1 VDGEWRVVSYDVER
15 RVPEP
20 GQFPRLSAVPH
31 PGEPDRARG
40 RAIPEV
46 PSKGLLFFLVI
57 GSDARP
63 GERVGRLRADSI
75 HIVGVN
81 PKRRGGAILGIPRDS
96 FVHIPGAGTRK
107 INDALSIGGP
117 RLMVRTVRRLT
128 GIPIDGYLLT
138 GFKGFASFVGRIG
151 GLRVKVPYRMN
162 DAASGARFR
171 RGVRRLSGNGALAFA
186 RNRHD
191 APGGDF
197 GRSHNQGRL
206 ILAALRTFR
215 KAVRREPAAL
225 FTWVV
230 AGMATVRTNLSLGEA
245 LGMMLAAP
253 RIEPSRVKN
262 RVVSGSGGMAGGAS
276 VVHLGAPA
284 QRMFRDLRRDGM
296 LRG

>member
-1 VDGEWRVVSYDVER
+1 VER
-15 RVPEP
+15 SVPEP
-20 GQFPRLSAVPH
+20 GAFPRISAVPH
-31 PGEPDRARG
+31 PGEPEGARA

-63 GERVGRLRADSI
+63 GERVDRLRADSI

-81 PKRRGGAILGIPRDS
+81 PRRRGGGIVGIPRDS

-107 INDALSIGGP
+107 INDALAIGGP
-117 RLMVRTVRRLT
+117 RLMVRTIRKLT

-138 GFKGFASFVGRIG
+138 GFKGFASFVGSIG
-151 GLRVKVPYRMN
+151 GLRVKVPHRMN
-162 DAASGARFR
+162 DPYSGARFR
-171 RGVRRLSGNGALAFA
+171 RGMRRLSGSGALAFA

-191 APGGDF
+191 ARGGDF

-206 ILAALRTFR
+206 ILAALRKFR
-215 KAVRREPAAL
+215 KAVRRDPAAL

-230 AGMATVRTNLSLGEA
+230 AGMATIRTNLSLGEV

-253 RIEPSRVKN
+253 RIDPSRVKN
-262 RVVSGSGGMAGGAS
+262 RVVSGSGAMVGGAS
-276 VVHLGAPA
+276 VVRLGAPA
-284 QRMFRDLRRDGM
+284 HRIFRDLRRDAM
-296 LRG
+296 LGG